1 MISTTIKSFIQAD
14 LASVWHSA
22 TSLYDYSWRSDIKD
36 IEVSDERHFKE
47 ISNEGYVTCFTITVL
62 KPFLKYS
69 FLMDNENFSGE
80 WTGHFRQIENG
91 TEIIFTELENIK
103 SLDPLLY
110 SKLTHQKI
118 LELSR
123 EKMHF
128 NPGQFQL

>member
-14 LASVWHSA
+14 LASVWHSV

-47 ISNEGYVTCFTITVL
+47 ISHEGYVTCFTITVL

-80 WTGHFRQIENG
+80 WTGHFRQAG
-91 TEIIFTELENIK
+91 MG
-103 SLDPLLY
+103 
-110 SKLTHQKI
+110 QK
-118 LELSR
+118 
-123 EKMHF
+123 
-128 NPGQFQL
+128 

>member
-1 MISTTIKSFIQAD
+1 MISTTIKSFIHAD
-14 LASVWHSA
+14 LASVWHSV
-22 TSLYDYSWRSDIKD
+22 TPLYDYSWRSDIKD

-91 TEIIFTELENIK
+91 TEIIFTEAIK
-103 SLDPLLY
+103 LKKWWLY
-110 SKLTHQKI
+110 PFAWFYLRIQQKRYI
-118 LELSR
+118 ADLKRKCE
-123 EKMHF
+123 
-128 NPGQFQL
+128 Q